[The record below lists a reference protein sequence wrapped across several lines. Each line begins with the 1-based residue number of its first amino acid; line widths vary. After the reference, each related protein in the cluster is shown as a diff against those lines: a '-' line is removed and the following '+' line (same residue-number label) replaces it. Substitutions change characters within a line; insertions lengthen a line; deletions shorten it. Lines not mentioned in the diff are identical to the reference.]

1 MIPDSWAH
9 WHAWNSPA
17 EPAAGTRLAEVSDEQ
32 PRPRGGAGSF
42 TDCAWATTAAD
53 MAHQR
58 LAAQLLRHF
67 ATSASEVARG
77 LANDSLY
84 INCSVTV

>member
-1 MIPDSWAH
+1 MS
-9 WHAWNSPA
+9 NLGR
-17 EPAAGTRLAEVSDEQ
+17 AAAQGVTRTVL
-32 PRPRGGAGSF
+32 G
-42 TDCAWATTAAD
+42 WATMSAD
-53 MAHQR
+53 MAHQQ